1 MRRGRVKRNSK
12 MVQEQ
17 KKQLKDIRICVVGL
31 GYVGLPLAVEFG
43 KLQKVIGFDINKK
56 KLDELREGTDSTGE
70 MTSQEL
76 KKADIEYTSDEKKIG
91 DANFIIV
98 AVPTPITKAHAPDT
112 SYLESSSR
120 IIGKNIKKGTIVV
133 YESTVYPGA
142 TEEVCVPIIEKASG
156 LRCGKDF
163 KVGYSPERINPG
175 DKEHTVK
182 NIVKVVSG
190 MDEGSRETIA
200 MVYGSII
207 RAGVFKAADIKTAE
221 AAKVIENI
229 QRDLNIALMN
239 ELSLIFERIG
249 INTKDVIEAAGT
261 KWNFHKYHPG
271 LVGGHCIGVDPYYL
285 TYKAQELGYQPQII
299 LAGRAINEHMAK
311 HVAELVVKGLSKA
324 GKVLKESK
332 VLLLGLTFKENVRDS
347 RNSKAKDL
355 IRELEKFNISVIG
368 CDPCL
373 SDEEVKRIFNV
384 KNICLENLKGKVDC
398 VILATPHDI
407 FKKITLEKMRSI
419 MTEKPVLVDVKSL
432 FGKISAEKAGFIY
445 SSL

>member
-1 MRRGRVKRNSK
+1 